1 MQDILTQH
9 LYSLS
14 SESTNIDS
22 FVYWTL
28 KPSLVKIS
36 TFFCICDARASSICN
51 LKTLSAI
58 LSSMHSALNCQI
70 QMQINRDITINSEY
84 YYGMERMGDKPQHP
98 DCSLPGK
105 INSHLTNILEKW
117 SKSSLMV
124 LVWGRSPDSDWEAQP
139 IESIWAQCT
148 FLLRRI
154 GKKRI
159 VIFQH
164 GPLFCFWTSKDCPLE
179 AYHANKTKNIHL
191 DYYLPCYTLPFF

>member
-1 MQDILTQH
+1 MMQDILTQH

-70 QMQINRDITINSEY
+70 QMQINRDITISSEY

-124 LVWGRSPDSDWEAQP
+124 LVWGRSPDSDWETQP
-139 IESIWAQCT
+139 IESIWAHYT
-148 FLLRRI
+148 FLLKGI
-154 GKKRI
+154 GKWRI
-159 VIFQH
+159 IIFH
-164 GPLFCFWTSKDCPLE
+164 RG
-179 AYHANKTKNIHL
+179 
-191 DYYLPCYTLPFF
+191 PFFAFELQKIAPLRHTMPIKPKISTSITIFLVIRCPS

>member
-1 MQDILTQH
+1 MLILRNCIVSDYGSKMQDILTQH

-84 YYGMERMGDKPQHP
+84 YYGMERRGDKPQHP

-105 INSHLTNILEKW
+105 INYHLTNISKIWRCVPIAAILWSEHLRSCDRPDVVEK
-117 SKSSLMV
+117 
-124 LVWGRSPDSDWEAQP
+124 
-139 IESIWAQCT
+139 
-148 FLLRRI
+148 
-154 GKKRI
+154 
-159 VIFQH
+159 
-164 GPLFCFWTSKDCPLE
+164 
-179 AYHANKTKNIHL
+179 
-191 DYYLPCYTLPFF
+191 